1 MKKILVITFGGLQK
15 KTVSLVL
22 MVLFATIAV
31 FSLGIF
37 YQNKMLVSLVETTR
51 SEQEQS
57 ISRTSQETMNDVM
70 EGTLSQTTALQANIT
85 DNDFSEVVHYITML
99 QSMALSLLENM
110 DEVVPAPIGLPDPAN
125 DGVLSAMAL
134 CEEGVDYTRSEYLG
148 KLAHLS
154 NPMIAMVESSDKIS
168 CCYIGL
174 SDGTHLSIDS
184 NSSNRYDENGR
195 LIPYPVRQRPW
206 YRGAA
211 ETGGLYFTALEKD
224 AFSGEPCITC
234 SLPIIMDEELIGVAG
249 IDITLENINE
259 YIISS
264 ATEHG
269 FLFVVNE
276 KGQVLL
282 SPEEN
287 GVFQA
292 EVSDQAEDLRTIGN
306 EALAQLI
313 DTALERETG
322 LAVVSIDGRDYY
334 MAGAPMPTIGW
345 ALMSVVEKEYT
356 ELPEKMLL
364 AEYDRTNQEASARFR
379 ADSARGTRIS
389 VVIIIL
395 IIIVGTIAA
404 LVAARHIVKPIEVM
418 TQNIIES
425 SQTGKMFEMKK
436 VYRTDDEIEVLAEAF
451 LDLSTKTRKYIKD
464 ITRITR
470 EKERVSTE
478 LQMANRI
485 QNSMIPNVFPPFPGR
500 SEFDIY
506 ASMTPAREV
515 GGDFYDFFLI
525 DQNHL
530 CMVMADV
537 SGKGIPAALFMMI
550 SKVILQS
557 CAMLGK
563 GAGEILV
570 KTNQAICSSNQVD
583 MFVTVWTGILE
594 ISTGKITAAN
604 AGHEY
609 PAILRDGRF
618 SLIRDKHGLVIG
630 GMDDV
635 TYKEYEIE
643 LKPGDKLFLYTD
655 GIPEASDKDNK
666 MFGTSRMLDALN
678 TDPLTSPRQLLDNV
692 ASAVNVFVNGAEQF
706 DDMTMLCIEYKGPC
720 AEEKAPS
727 C

>member
-1 MKKILVITFGGLQK
+1 MKKILGITFGGLQK

-99 QSMALSLLENM
+99 QSMALSLLENK
-110 DEVVPAPIGLPDPAN
+110 DEVLPAPIGLPDPAN

-322 LAVVSIDGRDYY
+322 LSVVSIDGRDYY

-345 ALMSVVEKEYT
+345 ALISVVEKEYT

-364 AEYDRTNQEASARFR
+364 AEYERTNQAASAKFR
-379 ADSARGTRIS
+379 SDSSRGTRIS

-395 IIIVGTIAA
+395 IIIAGTIAA
-404 LVAARHIVKPIEVM
+404 LIAARHIVKPIEVM

-678 TDPLTSPRQLLDNV
+678 TDPLASPRQLLENV

>member
-1 MKKILVITFGGLQK
+1 MKKILGITFGGLQK

-99 QSMALSLLENM
+99 QSMALSLLESK
-110 DEVVPAPIGLPDPAN
+110 DEVVPAPISLPDPAN

-184 NSSNRYDENGR
+184 SSSNRYDENGR

-234 SLPIIMDEELIGVAG
+234 SIPIIMDEELIGVAG

-322 LAVVSIDGRDYY
+322 LSVVSIDGRDYY

-364 AEYDRTNQEASARFR
+364 AEYERTNQAASARFR
-379 ADSARGTRIS
+379 SDSSRGTRIS

-678 TDPLTSPRQLLDNV
+678 TDPLASPRQLLDNV

-720 AEEKAPS
+720 AEEKTPS

>member
-1 MKKILVITFGGLQK
+1 MKKILGITFGGLQK

-99 QSMALSLLENM
+99 QSMALSLLESK
-110 DEVVPAPIGLPDPAN
+110 DEVVPAPISLPDPAN

-184 NSSNRYDENGR
+184 SSSNRYDENGR

-234 SLPIIMDEELIGVAG
+234 SIPIIMDEELIGVAG

-322 LAVVSIDGRDYY
+322 LSVVSIDGRDYY

-364 AEYDRTNQEASARFR
+364 AEYERTNQAASARFR
-379 ADSARGTRIS
+379 SDSSRGTRIS

-630 GMDDV
+630 GMQGIK
-635 TYKEYEIE
+635 YREYTITLE
-643 LKPGDKLFLYTD
+643 PGDKLFLYTD
-655 GIPEASDKDNK
+655 GIPEASDSDYK
-666 MFGTSRMLDALN
+666 MFGTQKMLDALN
-678 TDPLTSPRQLLDNV
+678 QDTKAAPKQILANV
-692 ASAVNVFVNGAEQF
+692 KAAVEDFVQGAEQF
-706 DDMTMLCIEYKGPC
+706 DDMTMLCLEYKGPDS
-720 AEEKAPS
+720 E
-727 C
+727 

>member
-1 MKKILVITFGGLQK
+1 MKKILGITFGGLQK

-99 QSMALSLLENM
+99 QSMALSLLESK
-110 DEVVPAPIGLPDPAN
+110 DEVVPAPISLPDPAN

-134 CEEGVDYTRSEYLG
+134 CEEGVDYTQSEYLG

-184 NSSNRYDENGR
+184 SSSNRYDENGR

-234 SLPIIMDEELIGVAG
+234 SIPIIMDEELIGVAG

-322 LAVVSIDGRDYY
+322 LSVVSIDGRDYY

-364 AEYDRTNQEASARFR
+364 AEYERTNQAASARFR
-379 ADSARGTRIS
+379 SDSSRGTRIS

-678 TDPLTSPRQLLDNV
+678 TDPLASPRQLLDNV

-720 AEEKAPS
+720 AEEKTPS